1 MLSGTVVGQQQKAA
15 MWVHMGCNED
25 HSLVLHPPPQRAL
38 VNVLWTVSSSGKC
51 RNCGHQNDPE
61 VVVEGDD
68 LCGNEEGGGYLGLD
82 LLFEDSSASV
92 DAEKE
97 KTGGAMT
104 STDHDLDL
112 EPRRDRDID
121 RTELDEDS
129 TTRTSL
135 QEAASAVQGGQVKLT
150 FHGLGRRTGGACLHH
165 EVTVAAERTMVE
177 GVPANVQY
185 DTGAEVCLVT
195 TEMVSRLG
203 LSQHG

>member
-1 MLSGTVVGQQQKAA
+1 
-15 MWVHMGCNED
+15 MGCNED

-150 FHGLGRRTGGACLHH
+150 FRGLGRRTGGACLHH
-165 EVTVAAERTMVE
+165 EVTVAAERTTVE